1 VVNGGATVI
10 VGGSSGLGRDLAA
23 LCLERGQRVVIAGRD
38 AQRCAGV
45 AAELGGECE
54 GIALDLSQP
63 EAIAAA
69 LAGVGPV
76 RRLALVA
83 ISRDENSVRDYDLG
97 AAIDLV
103 KLKLVGYTEV
113 VHRLLPQMD
122 DDASIV
128 LYGGQAQARPY
139 PGSTTVSTVN
149 GGVVGLV
156 RTLAVELAP
165 IRVNALH
172 PGIVGDSPYW
182 AAKPAGSLD
191 PVVERTPIGRL
202 STMREISEAAL
213 FLLENGAVNG
223 VDLAADGGWT
233 LR

>member
-1 VVNGGATVI
+1 MKDGATVI
-10 VGGSSGLGRDLAA
+10 IGGTGGLGRDLAE
-23 LCLERGQRVVIAGRD
+23 LCLERGDRVVIAGRD
-38 AQRCAGV
+38 AERCAD
-45 AAELGGECE
+45 AAASLGGECE
-54 GIALDLSQP
+54 SIAVDLSQP
-63 EAIAAA
+63 EEIAAA
-69 LAGVGPV
+69 LQGTGRV

-83 ISRDENSVRDYDLG
+83 ISRDENTVLDYDL
-97 AAIDLV
+97 AKAIDLV

-113 VHRLLPQMD
+113 VHRLLPRMD
-122 DDASIV
+122 DDSSIV
-128 LYGGQAQARPY
+128 VYGGQAQARPY

-149 GGVVGLV
+149 GGVTGLV

-172 PGIVGDSPYW
+172 PGVVGDSPYW
-182 AAKPAGSLD
+182 AEKPPGGLD
-191 PVVERTPIGRL
+191 PIIERTPIGRL
-202 STMREISEAAL
+202 TTMREISEAAL